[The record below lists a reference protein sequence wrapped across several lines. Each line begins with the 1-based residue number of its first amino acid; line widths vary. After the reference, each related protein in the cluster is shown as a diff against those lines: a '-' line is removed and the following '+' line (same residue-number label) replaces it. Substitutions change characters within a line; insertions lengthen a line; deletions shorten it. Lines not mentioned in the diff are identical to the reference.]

1 MARYLTP
8 RRERQPSTRENY
20 RPMRREPPLVTPIV
34 DLCEMDDGFELTAA
48 LPGVDESKVDITVE
62 GNVLTIRGAS
72 AQDSHEG
79 FNLLYREYEPRTYEW
94 SFNLAEPVDRDRIT
108 ADMKNGLLHLVVPKS
123 EKAKLK
129 KIEVKTG

>member
-8 RRERQPSTRENY
+8 RRERQMSTRENY
-20 RPMRREPPLVTPIV
+20 NPTRGEPATATPVV
-34 DLCEMDDGFELTAA
+34 DLCEMDAGFELTAA
-48 LPGVDESKVDITVE
+48 LPGVDESKVDITVD
-62 GNVLTIRGAS
+62 GNVLTIRGTS
-72 AQDSHEG
+72 VQDSREG

-94 SFNLAEPVDRDRIT
+94 SFNLAEPVDRDKIS

-123 EKAKLK
+123 EKAKMK